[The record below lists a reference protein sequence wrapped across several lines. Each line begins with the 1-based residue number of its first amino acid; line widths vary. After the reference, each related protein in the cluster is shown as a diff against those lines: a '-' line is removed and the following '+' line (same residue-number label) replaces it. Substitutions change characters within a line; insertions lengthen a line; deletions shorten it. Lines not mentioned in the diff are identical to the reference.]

1 MKKTLFTAIFLSTS
15 ILGIYG
21 QVETRFFPNRDAL
34 QQNRLLKE
42 HRGRT
47 KIKTMPPLDIQ
58 KIASARQQEKDDNV
72 PFRFGEGFDTH
83 ITLADGEWTDRDS
96 GRLWT
101 MAIESKGAYSI
112 NFVFNDF
119 HLPEGAEL
127 YISNEKKNMLYNP
140 VTSKVNTENGHF
152 LTDLIKGDKVTT
164 QIGRASCRERV

>member
-1 MKKTLFTAIFLSTS
+1 M
-15 ILGIYG
+15 
-21 QVETRFFPNRDAL
+21 

-42 HRGRT
+42 HRRVA
-47 KIKTMPPLDIQ
+47 KIKAMPPLDIQ

-127 YISNEKKNMLYNP
+127 YISNEEGDMLYGP
-140 VTSKVNTENGHF
+140 VTSNELCMH
-152 LTDLIKGDKVTT
+152 I
-164 QIGRASCRERV
+164 